1 MRKALGKGIDA
12 LISRVQENDIALQ
25 NIKQISV
32 SDIVPNRL
40 QPRQDF
46 DEESIKELAA
56 SIKKHGLAQPIIV
69 QEIGYGKYEIIAG
82 ERRYRACKYLE
93 MSKIDAIVK
102 KNIEDEKKLA
112 IALIENIQ
120 RENLNP
126 VEQAM
131 AYKKL
136 MDEYKM
142 NQSEIAEFCGKSKY
156 AVSNSIR
163 ILELE
168 EDILNAL
175 RNTSTTKFTEGHA
188 RALLGVPD
196 KEERKRIFDRIISEK
211 LSVRDIEDISKS
223 YHTPTQRKAKNSSKK
238 SPEIQEMEKELERTL
253 GTKVEIMCGADPRV
267 GKIVIHYYSL
277 EDFDRISGKLRR

>member
-12 LISRVQENDIALQ
+12 LISRVQENDVTGQ
-25 NIKQISV
+25 NIRQIPI
-32 SDIVPNRL
+32 SDIIPNRL

-69 QEIGYGKYEIIAG
+69 QEIGEGKYEIIAG
-82 ERRYRACKYLE
+82 ERRYRACKYLDLP
-93 MSKIDAIVK
+93 KIDAIVR

-112 IALIENIQ
+112 IALIENLQ

-163 ILELE
+163 ILELD
-168 EDILNAL
+168 EDIINAL
-175 RNTSTTKFTEGHA
+175 RNTATTKFTEGHA

-196 KEERKRIFDRIISEK
+196 RDERKRIFERIISEK
-211 LSVRDIEDISKS
+211 LSVRDIENISKS
-223 YHTPTQRKAKNSSKK
+223 YHTPVERKAKNSSKK
-238 SPEIQEMEKELERTL
+238 SPEVQEIEKDLERTL
-253 GTKVEIMCGADPRV
+253 GTKVEIICGSDQRV
-267 GKIVIHYYSL
+267 GKMVIHYYSL
-277 EDFDRISGKLRR
+277 EDFDRITAKLKK

>member
-223 YHTPTQRKAKNSSKK
+223 YHTPTHRKAKNSSKK